1 MKRLITVLVLLTVA
15 AAFCFA
21 QTTPPPAPEKKAEP
35 VMEKKVEPV
44 AAEKKAEATPVPA
57 TKMVGEI
64 AVKNIP
70 AMTVVAVVEKA
81 ADFAP
86 KDGYK
91 AGMDGASQAYEAMM
105 KDAVAKLTAWMTAGG
120 KPTGPMFGIYNED
133 PTTTAAKD
141 LTAKIGF
148 PAGADAKGND
158 VVKTESM
165 PAQDCA
171 VVQFSGPYEGTGEI
185 YGALMKWI
193 PEHKYAY
200 AGSPMEIYIKGPHET
215 QKADEYLTEI
225 HFPVMKAEMKPME
238 MKAGEKPA
246 DVKAPEKPA
255 EPKTGGK

>member
-1 MKRLITVLVLLTVA
+1 MISFVSVSGRVWLLVGLTSSLLL
-15 AAFCFA
+15 C
-21 QTTPPPAPEKKAEP
+21 
-35 VMEKKVEPV
+35 
-44 AAEKKAEATPVPA
+44 
-57 TKMVGEI
+57 
-64 AVKNIP
+64 
-70 AMTVVAVVEKA
+70 
-81 ADFAP
+81 
-86 KDGYK
+86 
-91 AGMDGASQAYEAMM
+91 
-105 KDAVAKLTAWMTAGG
+105 AK
-120 KPTGPMFGIYNED
+120 
-133 PTTTAAKD
+133 
-141 LTAKIGF
+141 
-148 PAGADAKGND
+148 
-158 VVKTESM
+158 M